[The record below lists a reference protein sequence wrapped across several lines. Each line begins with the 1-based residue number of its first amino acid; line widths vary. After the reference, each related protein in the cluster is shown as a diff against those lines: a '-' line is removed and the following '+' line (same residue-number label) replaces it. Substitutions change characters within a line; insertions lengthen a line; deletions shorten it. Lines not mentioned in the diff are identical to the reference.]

1 MAAQVEIKFGRVCD
15 GAVHCGASWNITT
28 LPNLQG
34 VIKSDLGNRLT
45 NRYPLNAHIWVNC

>member
-15 GAVHCGASWNITT
+15 GAVHCGASWNVTT

-45 NRYPLNAHIWVNC
+45 NRYLLNAHIWVIC